1 MCEIHIAWPT
11 DKIVLYV
18 EGGEKS
24 LVVEVPGHNV
34 DSIEAGVVEGGNLY
48 YNDNANMSEID
59 EMYVDCEED
68 KVLVAKQNEN
78 VEFDWLGE
86 GFEGPNFDND
96 VFGNQDVRP
105 YTQNRVWGNGA
116 RDTIAPQMSNVVAID
131 S

>member
-11 DKIVLYV
+11 DRIVLYV

-59 EMYVDCEED
+59 EVYVDCEED

-86 GFEGPNFDND
+86 GFEGPNFDDD
-96 VFGNQDVRP
+96 VFGNQYVRP
-105 YTQNRVWGNGA
+105 YTQNRVGGNGA

>member
-11 DKIVLYV
+11 DRIVLYV

-59 EMYVDCEED
+59 EVYVDCEED

-86 GFEGPNFDND
+86 GFEGPNFDDD

-105 YTQNRVWGNGA
+105 YTQNRVGGNGA
-116 RDTIAPQMSNVVAID
+116 RDTTAPQMSNVVAID

>member
-11 DKIVLYV
+11 DRIVLYV
-18 EGGEKS
+18 EDGEKP
-24 LVVEVPGHNV
+24 LVVKVPGHNV

-48 YNDNANMSEID
+48 YNDNANVSEID
-59 EMYVDCEED
+59 EVYVDCEED

-78 VEFDWLGE
+78 VEFNWLGE
-86 GFEGPNFDND
+86 GFEGPNFDDD

-105 YTQNRVWGNGA
+105 YTQNRVGGNGA
-116 RDTIAPQMSNVVAID
+116 RDTTAPQRSNVAAID

>member
-11 DKIVLYV
+11 DRIVLYV

-59 EMYVDCEED
+59 EVYVDCEED
-68 KVLVAKQNEN
+68 KVLVAKQNES

-86 GFEGPNFDND
+86 GYEGLNFDD
-96 VFGNQDVRP
+96 DIFGNQDARP
-105 YTQNRVWGNGA
+105 YTQNGIGGNGA
-116 RDTIAPQMSNVVAID
+116 RDTAAPQRSNVAAID

>member
-11 DKIVLYV
+11 DRIVLYV

-86 GFEGPNFDND
+86 GFEGPNFDDD
-96 VFGNQDVRP
+96 VFGN
-105 YTQNRVWGNGA
+105 
-116 RDTIAPQMSNVVAID
+116 
-131 S
+131 

>member
-18 EGGEKS
+18 EGGEKP

-48 YNDNANMSEID
+48 YNDNANVSEID
-59 EMYVDCEED
+59 KVYVDCEED
-68 KVLVAKQNEN
+68 KVLVAKQNES

-86 GFEGPNFDND
+86 GFEGPNFDDN

-116 RDTIAPQMSNVVAID
+116 RDTTAPQRSNVAAID